1 MHIKVDAQ
9 LRELVFGR
17 MQADRVSLVAQHD
30 TLICAFGA
38 RACQGV
44 NRDKKTEPSIKNMLA
59 ALNPKYFDLFVTA
72 TKILAKFNP
81 HTEKFESPT
90 FAMNIATSLKQCCDI
105 AINLALKK
113 VCILKV
119 KTLKAGN
126 DLNSKTWNR
135 VTIIP
140 LATDLKMLKNYL
152 NKRAEEAACNLIKE
166 NFDKSAYNTLL
177 ETIYCR
183 LILLNRKR
191 PGELQR
197 MKYHVYND
205 NINQNAETYQEF
217 DTVISTT
224 EKILLHKFKR
234 IVIRGKRG
242 RGVPV
247 LVSQDVQQHVEIMNQ
262 HRLNFVHVNNPYL
275 FAMPNNQIQS
285 VIYGYKVLQ
294 KYAKQ
299 SEKHLATLTQIFNM
313 KEEELEQ
320 LAKFMGH
327 TLSVHKNSY
336 RLPDDVYQTAK
347 VSKILMLMENGK
359 AADFKGKSLDEI
371 EIDLEE
377 DLLNSNLYETDV
389 ADKDLSEYE
398 DDNFED
404 DNETRSNSLIANR
417 SNKNLDNKIF
427 VKYEPKRKVRTLIPW
442 TAEQKQIVTEFFT
455 EHIKISKPP
464 KRNECEELIE
474 KHPELA
480 NKNWM
485 KIKVFVQNVRQSLEA
500 LSSLLIQNS
509 NSLAQDSNAKPIEI
523 TKDAS

>member
-1 MHIKVDAQ
+1 
-9 LRELVFGR
+9 
-17 MQADRVSLVAQHD
+17 
-30 TLICAFGA
+30 
-38 RACQGV
+38 
-44 NRDKKTEPSIKNMLA
+44 
-59 ALNPKYFDLFVTA
+59 
-72 TKILAKFNP
+72 
-81 HTEKFESPT
+81 
-90 FAMNIATSLKQCCDI
+90 
-105 AINLALKK
+105 
-113 VCILKV
+113 
-119 KTLKAGN
+119 
-126 DLNSKTWNR
+126 
-135 VTIIP
+135 
-140 LATDLKMLKNYL
+140 
-152 NKRAEEAACNLIKE
+152 
-166 NFDKSAYNTLL
+166 
-177 ETIYCR
+177 
-183 LILLNRKR
+183 
-191 PGELQR
+191 
-197 MKYHVYND
+197 
-205 NINQNAETYQEF
+205 
-217 DTVISTT
+217 
-224 EKILLHKFKR
+224 
-234 IVIRGKRG
+234 
-242 RGVPV
+242 
-247 LVSQDVQQHVEIMNQ
+247 MNQ

-299 SEKHLATLTQIFNM
+299 SGAKNPNALTSTRLRKHLATLTQIFNM

-485 KIKVFVQNVRQSLEA
+485 KIKVFVQNVYTKKTESLIFVINHEEKII
-500 LSSLLIQNS
+500 LFFRRDNF
-509 NSLAQDSNAKPIEI
+509 
-523 TKDAS
+523 

>member
-38 RACQGV
+38 RYLKLHRENHMV
-44 NRDKKTEPSIKNMLA
+44 NVVSRKMRELAKVLIEIKKTEPSIKNMLA

-113 VCILKV
+113 SVYFEGENTEGDLKNMIFLF
-119 KTLKAGN
+119 KTNWKYEISSQAGN

-166 NFDKSAYNTLL
+166 NFDKSAYNTLFGNN
-177 ETIYCR
+177 
-183 LILLNRKR
+183 LL
-191 PGELQR
+191 PI
-197 MKYHVYND
+197 D
-205 NINQNAETYQEF
+205 IAEQKKAWREF

-299 SEKHLATLTQIFNM
+299 SGAKNPNALTSTRLRKHLATLTQIFNM

-327 TLSVHKNSY
+327 TLSF
-336 RLPDDVYQTAK
+336 P
-347 VSKILMLMENGK
+347 KILMLMENGK

-404 DNETRSNSLIANR
+404 DNETR
-417 SNKNLDNKIF
+417 
-427 VKYEPKRKVRTLIPW
+427 T
-442 TAEQKQIVTEFFT
+442 EQKQIVTEFFT

-485 KIKVFVQNVRQSLEA
+485 KIKVFVQNVY
-500 LSSLLIQNS
+500 
-509 NSLAQDSNAKPIEI
+509 
-523 TKDAS
+523 TKKQKV